1 MLPVK
6 EKLTYVLCSIIA
18 ETNNVLLSF
27 DTVHFTWT
35 HLNEASGVTGTPP
48 SPRQYPQMTTFG
60 DLLVIYGGKTQGDD
74 RSCNDATFPNDLF
87 VFNTTSKR
95 WTELFPTGDLP
106 TGRYQGSLVT
116 MKDKIFLFG
125 GRYFGSGCH
134 LSESLYQLNFVN
146 QTHEWHWT
154 RLTSDKAKPGTDFPS
169 VHFFRHA
176 MTVADDKAYVFGGVS
191 RGDDLYQFEMVDG
204 EVAEATTFQHCANE
218 NENCACDGTARF
230 GKTSPY
236 AWIELAVTVS
246 IMCSRDAFGGS
257 DPASGQQKTCECR
270 AADPTLVKYKMEWT
284 KLNYAAD
291 IGGAAPSARLVR

>member
-1 MLPVK
+1 
-6 EKLTYVLCSIIA
+6 
-18 ETNNVLLSF
+18 
-27 DTVHFTWT
+27 
-35 HLNEASGVTGTPP
+35 
-48 SPRQYPQMTTFG
+48 MTTFG

-169 VHFFRHA
+169 VHFFRNA

-291 IGGAAPSARLVR
+291 IGGAAPSARQVR